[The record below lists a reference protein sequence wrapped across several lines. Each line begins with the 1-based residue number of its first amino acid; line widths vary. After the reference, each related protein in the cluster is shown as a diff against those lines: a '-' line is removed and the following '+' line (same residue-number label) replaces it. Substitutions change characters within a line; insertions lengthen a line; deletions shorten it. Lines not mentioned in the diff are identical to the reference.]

1 MKILFIISS
10 LGSGGAERVLSTLA
24 NYWSDKN
31 RWEIVILTVFSNQ
44 FYPIDKEIKKICL
57 EDKKIKRFKPFLSIY
72 HIRRYIK
79 EENPDIIISFM
90 TQVSVYTIISSIGL
104 KIPVIISERT
114 PFDVLKDKKKRVVR
128 NIVYPFADGM
138 VLLSNRDYDNYKMV
152 KNKKVIFN
160 PINIA
165 SFKEVSFDKK
175 KRQIIAVG
183 RLIKLK
189 GFDLLIKAL
198 SQIDLANWHCIILGE
213 GEEREN
219 LTNLI
224 KAKGLEDKVFLLGR
238 KDNIYNYYKYASIFV
253 LSSRHEG
260 FPNALVEAMGHGCA
274 SVAFDC
280 QTGPAEIIENKKNGY
295 LVKAEDINELSKK
308 IAYLIKE
315 ENIRKE
321 FFQEALKIKTRLDIK
336 KISQEWEEFIKD
348 LL

>member
-1 MKILFIISS
+1 MKILFIIYS

-24 NYWSDKN
+24 NYWSDTNK
-31 RWEIVILTVFSNQ
+31 WEIVILTVSSNQ
-44 FYPIDKEIKKICL
+44 FYTIDKKIKKICL
-57 EDKKIKRFKPFLSIY
+57 EDKNIKKFKPFLSIY
-72 HIRRYIK
+72 NIRKYIK

-90 TQVSVYTIISSIGL
+90 TQVSIYTIVSSLGL
-104 KIPVIISERT
+104 KIPVVISERT
-114 PFDVLKDKKKRVVR
+114 PFDVLKDNRKRVMR
-128 NIVYPFADGM
+128 NILYPFADGM
-138 VLLSNRDYDNYKMV
+138 VLLSDRDYNNYKRV

-160 PINIA
+160 PINITNLE
-165 SFKEVSFDKK
+165 EVSFDKK

-189 GFDLLIKAL
+189 GFDMLIKAL
-198 SQIDLANWHCIILGE
+198 SKIDLANWHCIILGE

-224 KAKGLEDKVFLLGR
+224 KEKGLEDKVFLLGR

-280 QTGPAEIIENKKNGY
+280 QTGPAEIIDNKKNGY

-321 FFQEALKIKTRLDIK
+321 FFEEALKIKTRLDIE
-336 KISQEWEEFIKD
+336 KISQDWENFIKD
-348 LL
+348 VL

>member
-1 MKILFIISS
+1 MKILFTIYC

-31 RWEIVILTVFSNQ
+31 RWEIVILTVSSNQ
-44 FYPIDKEIKKICL
+44 FYTIDEKIKKNCL

-72 HIRRYIK
+72 NIRKYIK

-104 KIPVIISERT
+104 KIPVVISERT

-128 NIVYPFADGM
+128 NIIYPLADGM
-138 VLLSNRDYDNYKMV
+138 VLLSDRDYNNYKMV

-160 PINIA
+160 PINIT
-165 SFKEVSFDKK
+165 SFQEVSFDEKN
-175 KRQIIAVG
+175 RQIIAVG

-224 KAKGLEDKVFLLGR
+224 KEKGLEDKVFLLGR

-321 FFQEALKIKTRLDIK
+321 FFAEALKIKTRLDIE